1 MEQPRLTLAP
11 LVWLRTRGEANSFPM
26 ILRLAPALI
35 LSLTLATPLAAA
47 GWTLSAAGELAAA
60 IDAVG
65 AEGLDPQRYDSGRLW
80 SAIGAG
86 DLQAIE
92 QMAPPTF
99 RKLANDF
106 AQGATPASQRI
117 RWHLGPAAGPD
128 LVERKMEE
136 ALGGAGVAATLSS
149 LLPTHPQYAA
159 LKAALA
165 STPAEDRARRAVLA
179 TNLDRWRWMP
189 RAMGSHYLLVNVP
202 GFELRQVE
210 AGQVI
215 ATHRVIVGK
224 PRTPTPQFAATVSGV
239 ILNPEWV
246 IPASIQAEGI
256 GRQVATNPSAARA
269 RGYVKT
275 PTGITQLPGPNNALG
290 QMKLRMPNPY
300 TIYVHDTPAKA
311 LFARSV
317 RAYSH
322 GCIRTQNPFD
332 LAERLLQGGTWD
344 RARIDAAVAEG
355 RTTIDIDVPRPIPI
369 YVLYFTAWAS
379 DGGEVRIFDDIYGR
393 DAPVKAALG
402 WGEAKSAA
410 LASREAWESS
420 CSQG

>member
-1 MEQPRLTLAP
+1 
-11 LVWLRTRGEANSFPM
+11 M
-26 ILRLAPALI
+26 ILRLAPALMI
-35 LSLTLATPLAAA
+35 SLTLATPLAAA

-65 AEGLDPQRYDSGRLW
+65 AEGLDPQRYGPGALW
-80 SAIGAG
+80 AAIGAG
-86 DLQAIE
+86 DLEAIE
-92 QMAPPTF
+92 RIAPPAF
-99 RKLANDF
+99 RRIASDF
-106 AQGATPASQRI
+106 AQGATPPAQRI
-117 RWHLGPAAGPD
+117 RWHVGPAAGPD

-136 ALGGAGVAATLSS
+136 ALAGGGVAATLSS

-165 STPAEDRARRAVLA
+165 ATPAVDRAKRAALVA
-179 TNLDRWRWMP
+179 NLDRWRWMP
-189 RAMGSHYLLVNVP
+189 RAMGADYLLVNVP
-202 GFELRQVE
+202 SFELRQVE
-210 AGQVI
+210 AGREI
-215 ATHRVIVGK
+215 AMHRVIVGK

-269 RGYVKT
+269 KGYVKT

-317 RAYSH
+317 RAFSH

-332 LAERLLQGGTWD
+332 LAERLLKGSDWE
-344 RARIDAAVAEG
+344 RPRIDAAVAEG
-355 RTTIDIDVPRPIPI
+355 RTTLDIDVPKPIPI
-369 YVLYFTAWAS
+369 YVLYFTAWVG
-379 DGGEVRIFDDIYGR
+379 DDGEVRIFNDIYGR

-402 WGEAKSAA
+402 WGPDTSSV
-410 LASREAWESS
+410 LATGEAWESS

>member
-1 MEQPRLTLAP
+1 
-11 LVWLRTRGEANSFPM
+11 
-26 ILRLAPALI
+26 
-35 LSLTLATPLAAA
+35 
-47 GWTLSAAGELAAA
+47 
-60 IDAVG
+60 
-65 AEGLDPQRYDSGRLW
+65 
-80 SAIGAG
+80 
-86 DLQAIE
+86 
-92 QMAPPTF
+92 MAPPTF